1 MPKALKWNHQL
12 LLRRLQKIHLP
23 GVPAW
28 KSPKSQTYLRSR
40 VFQKTERI
48 TPAKRQM
55 QGERTQGTEALF
67 LLHQVLEA
75 DMLAVYDREAYEQ

>member
-1 MPKALKWNHQL
+1 
-12 LLRRLQKIHLP
+12 
-23 GVPAW
+23 
-28 KSPKSQTYLRSR
+28 
-40 VFQKTERI
+40 
-48 TPAKRQM
+48 M